1 MQDDD
6 VNFCNF
12 DTIVFVKPDEYKV
25 VKCGTIYTVVGT
37 CISVLLW
44 DKEKRTGGLAHYR
57 MAKSRSGFSV
67 YKGGEELLEEMYD
80 KMVVLGS
87 KSKNI
92 EAVIIGGI
100 ASDRILAQK
109 IVEENIEVAKKFLES
124 KNIHL
129 RSMKTGSDYPLR
141 IRFYMKDGKITV
153 QKIKFRGK
161 DDDKI

>member
-1 MQDDD
+1 
-6 VNFCNF
+6 
-12 DTIVFVKPDEYKV
+12 
-25 VKCGTIYTVVGT
+25 
-37 CISVLLW
+37 
-44 DKEKRTGGLAHYR
+44 
-57 MAKSRSGFSV
+57 
-67 YKGGEELLEEMYD
+67 MYE

-100 ASDRILAQK
+100 ASHRILAQK
-109 IVEENIEVAKKFLES
+109 IVEENIDAAKKFLES

-161 DDDKI
+161 ADDKI